1 MSAQTADHMRLDG
14 KVAVITGGAQGVGF
28 GIAQEFLDYGATVIV
43 ADINEEALKDA
54 GATLG
59 PNTTTAVV
67 DVTNLDQMRAM
78 FEDIITTHGRLDAVV
93 ANVGAG
99 DSNPVQ
105 AITEKQFDFVF
116 GVNVKGVL
124 FTVQPALELMNDGGT
139 VVIVGST
146 ASIQPPTGMSLYGG
160 AKAALRNMVRAWIQ
174 EVKGTGIRINV
185 LSPGAVDTP
194 SLRSALA
201 DASGAD
207 AVDALVTNMGE
218 GNPLGRLAQPRELGT
233 AAVFLSSDASS
244 FITGVELFADGG
256 MAQTG

>member
-146 ASIQPPTGMSLYGG
+146 ASIQPPIGMSLYGG

>member
-1 MSAQTADHMRLDG
+1 MAGRLDG